1 MPPAGAAS
9 TLAPGAGLPG
19 AGTAQPTRPHV
30 TASKTGLSALP
41 PVDRVLD
48 DPRVSGLADRC
59 DRRVLAGLVRDALAG
74 LREDLLEGRAPGD
87 REALIELAVAGVR
100 EGLDRKLAPRLGQV
114 VNATGIVL
122 HTNLGRAPLA
132 ASALRRI
139 AETASGYCDLE
150 IDLDTGGRGSRHRIV
165 EELLCELTGAEA
177 AAVVNNNA
185 AAVLATLNSL
195 ALGREAVVSR
205 GQLIE
210 IGGSFRLPDVMA
222 RSGAVPVEV
231 GTTNR
236 THLADYEAAISERT
250 GLLLDAHTSNY
261 RVLGFTASVPLEEL
275 AALGRRHGVPVACDL
290 GGGALIDLTELGLPA
305 EPLVADS
312 VAAGADVVT
321 FSGDKILGGP
331 QAGLIVG
338 RRESIEA
345 ILSNPLMRALRCGKL
360 TYAALEATLR
370 LHLDRSRLLAEH
382 PVLSRLTVKVSTL
395 KRRGRRLR
403 GRLADLREA
412 GWRIELI
419 DSRAQAGSGSLP
431 LEEIPSAALAV
442 KPPALPVEE
451 LGGRLRRHDPPVLGY
466 VRGDR
471 LHLDLRAVAAA
482 EIAVLES
489 ALRRGSVP
497 P

>member
-1 MPPAGAAS
+1 MTS
-9 TLAPGAGLPG
+9 
-19 AGTAQPTRPHV
+19 
-30 TASKTGLSALP
+30 SKTGLSALP

-48 DPRVSGLADRC
+48 DPRVAGLADRC
-59 DRRVLAGLVRDALAG
+59 DRRVLTGLVRDALAA
-74 LREDLLEGRAPGD
+74 LREDLLEGRAPAD
-87 REALIELAVAGVR
+87 RPKLIELAVAGVR
-100 EGLDRKLAPRLGQV
+100 EGLDRKLAPRLGAV

-132 ASALRRI
+132 AGAVRRI
-139 AETASGYCDLE
+139 AETASGYCGLE
-150 IDLDTGGRGSRHRIV
+150 IDLETGGRGSRHRIV

-185 AAVLATLNSL
+185 AAVLIILNSL
-195 ALGREAVVSR
+195 ALGREVVVSR

-210 IGGSFRLPDVMA
+210 IGGSFRLPDVME

-236 THLADYEAAISERT
+236 THLSDYDAAISERT
-250 GLLLDAHTSNY
+250 GLLLDAHTSNF

-275 AALGRRHGVPVACDL
+275 AALGRRRGLPVARDL
-290 GGGALIDLTELGLPA
+290 GGGALIDLAELGLPA

-321 FSGDKILGGP
+321 FSGDKVLGGP

-338 RRESIEA
+338 RRESVDRIRT
-345 ILSNPLMRALRCGKL
+345 NPLMRALRCGKL

-370 LHLDRSRLLAEH
+370 LYLDRSRLLAEH
-382 PVLSRLTVKVSTL
+382 PVLSRLTVPVATL
-395 KRRGRRLR
+395 KRRGGRLR

-412 GWRIELI
+412 GWLIEVI

-451 LGGRLRRHDPPVLGY
+451 LAARLRRHDPPVLGY

-471 LHLDLRAVAAA
+471 LHLDLRTVAAA
-482 EIAVLES
+482 EIAVLEV
-489 ALRRGSVP
+489 ALRRASVP

>member
-1 MPPAGAAS
+1 MTS
-9 TLAPGAGLPG
+9 
-19 AGTAQPTRPHV
+19 
-30 TASKTGLSALP
+30 SKTGLSALP

-59 DRRVLAGLVRDALAG
+59 DRPVLAGLVRDALAA
-74 LREDLLEGRAPGD
+74 LREELLEGRAPGG
-87 REALIELAVAGVR
+87 RETLIERAVAGVR

-139 AETASGYCDLE
+139 AETAAGYCDLE
-150 IDLDTGGRGSRHRIV
+150 IDLEDGGRGSRHRIV

-236 THLADYEAAISERT
+236 THLGDYEAAISERT
-250 GLLLDAHTSNY
+250 GLLLDAHTSNF
-261 RVLGFTASVPLEEL
+261 RVLGFTAAVPLEEL
-275 AALGRRHGVPVACDL
+275 AALGRRHRVPVARDL

-370 LHLDRSRLLAEH
+370 LYLDRSRLLAEH

-431 LEEIPSAALAV
+431 LEEIPSAALTV

-451 LGGRLRRHDPPVLGY
+451 LAARLRRHEPPVLGY